1 MRNMKL
7 KMKKISLGKKHLYQ
21 PFNFRLDYYDRRGV
35 IFPIK
40 RDSIETIVFL
50 VKLYAAERVFMANAG
65 ATVNLSFLAPEH
77 VNT

>member
-7 KMKKISLGKKHLYQ
+7 KIKKISLGKKHLYQ
-21 PFNFRLDYYDRRGV
+21 PCYFRLDYYDRRGV

-65 ATVNLSFLAPEH
+65 VTVNLSFLAPKH
-77 VNT
+77 VHA

>member
-1 MRNMKL
+1 M
-7 KMKKISLGKKHLYQ
+7 
-21 PFNFRLDYYDRRGV
+21 

-50 VKLYAAERVFMANAG
+50 VKLYAAERVFMANAS

-77 VNT
+77 VHT